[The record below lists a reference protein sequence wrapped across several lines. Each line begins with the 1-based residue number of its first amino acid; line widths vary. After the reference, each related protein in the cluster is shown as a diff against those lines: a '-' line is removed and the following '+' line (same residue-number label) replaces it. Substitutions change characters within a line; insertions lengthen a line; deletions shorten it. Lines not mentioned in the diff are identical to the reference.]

1 MAKFTSIR
9 ILLSLAAKY
18 NLMLYQMDVKTAFRL
33 GRLNEDIYM
42 IQPDGYVDED
52 RPDLVCHFKR
62 SLYGLKQ
69 SPRMWNQTVDKF
81 MLDLKFQNPR
91 PTTASTSSEISGT

>member
-18 NLMLYQMDVKTAFRL
+18 GFTVHQMDVKTAF
-33 GRLNEDIYM
+33 LNGQLDEDIYM
-42 IQPDGYVDED
+42 AQPDGFYDIVH
-52 RPDLVCHFKR
+52 PDYLCKLER

-69 SPRMWNQTVDKF
+69 SPRM
-81 MLDLKFQNPR
+81 
-91 PTTASTSSEISGT
+91 